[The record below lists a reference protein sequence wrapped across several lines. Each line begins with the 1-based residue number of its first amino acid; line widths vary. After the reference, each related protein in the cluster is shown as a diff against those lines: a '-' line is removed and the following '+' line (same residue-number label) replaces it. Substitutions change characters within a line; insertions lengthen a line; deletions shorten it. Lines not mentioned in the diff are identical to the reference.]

1 MGQEDLRSWSCKCPL
16 CGGPVPAEIIKLHAP
31 FDCPHCGRA
40 LQLHRLHEIAVKLL
54 GLSCAFFL
62 VHAVGADGFWTFCF
76 GVMLWPFLVAPV
88 WRASALIKRPVLSPA
103 WSEFARLNLSGKP
116 ADPDGLEGPDRPQE
130 SGGPAAASG
139 PSEPGYP
146 QNKRFRCALTHSLRF
161 TGLIETEQVSKLLE
175 SRLRCRDL
183 RIPGARDSQALAWF
197 LSFACSCL
205 IHRR

>member
-1 MGQEDLRSWSCKCPL
+1 MAGENFGRPIGEKVTLRQGFSGAL
-16 CGGPVPAEIIKLHAP
+16 GPQHLGRQVRQTDPHGRFVPDP
-31 FDCPHCGRA
+31 RA
-40 LQLHRLHEIAVKLL
+40 QALVVRKAVYQSELNRT
-54 GLSCAFFL
+54 LS
-62 VHAVGADGFWTFCF
+62 T
-76 GVMLWPFLVAPV
+76 
-88 WRASALIKRPVLSPA
+88 K
-103 WSEFARLNLSGKP
+103 
-116 ADPDGLEGPDRPQE
+116 E